1 LPQSDQFSLSLILI
15 TLPKNKPATRLKQH
29 ERTPTSQPF
38 TRCLLLIATVLIVF
52 SCQNNSS
59 TESKTSKF
67 RTVILTDM
75 THDNGNSLIRYLYY
89 YASLFDLEG
98 LIITNQLPDFN
109 HDDAGPWEKGMGI
122 LSAYKEELPQLRLHD
137 PELPDYE
144 ELLAVTKKGR
154 GKS

>member
-1 LPQSDQFSLSLILI
+1 MNEHPQAS
-15 TLPKNKPATRLKQH
+15 R
-29 ERTPTSQPF
+29 F
-38 TRCLLLIATVLIVF
+38 TGCLLLIATVLIVF

-59 TESKTSKF
+59 TECKTSKF

-75 THDNGNSLIRYLYY
+75 THDDGNSLIRYLY

-109 HDDAGPWEKGMGI
+109 HDDAGPWEKGIGI